1 MKILK
6 RNIKLFYIISF
17 LEACIFTT
25 SIWVFFFTSYL
36 IFSFHTA
43 LIITILSWVVAFIFE
58 VPSWA
63 WADRFWRKKMYFL
76 GISLII
82 LSFSFWLFSK
92 DLYLFIF
99 SAILN
104 WLWFAITSWN
114 FEALIHDSL
123 EEKLEWNKFKKI
135 WANAYISI
143 FSWRTFSSLF
153 AWYLFVIN
161 PLLPIYFTILA
172 YIIVFI
178 ILFFIVDVWQK
189 KSHSLD
195 TKTHIKEWLD
205 FLSKNRFLFYLIII
219 ISLISSIW
227 NIYWFTYQP
236 YFKQIWF
243 SIESIW
249 ILFSITGIFSAL
261 WAHFIKKMQ
270 DVFTEKK
277 IIFIMIWLL
286 FISWISI
293 QFFNIYL
300 AILWVAIISIVF
312 GFVMSFWNNVLIQ
325 KSPKTH
331 KSTILSIFSF
341 VITIWYV
348 IFSIISWF
356 IVDYCWIYELYLWNI
371 ILIILL
377 FIFSISKLKNETLQK
392 N

>member
-6 RNIKLFYIISF
+6 RNIKIFYIISF

-36 IFSFHTA
+36 TFSFHTA
-43 LIITILSWVVAFIFE
+43 LIITILSGIIAFIFE

-63 WADRFWRKKMYFL
+63 WADKFWRKKMYFL
-76 GISLII
+76 WISLII
-82 LSFSFWLFSK
+82 LSFCFWLFSK
-92 DLYLFIF
+92 ELYLFIF

-123 EEKLEWNKFKKI
+123 EEKWKWDNFKDI
-135 WANAYISI
+135 WANAYIAI
-143 FSWRTFSSLF
+143 FSWRTFSSLL

-172 YIIVFI
+172 YILVFL
-178 ILFFIVDVWQK
+178 ILFFIVDWWQK

-195 TKTHIKEWLD
+195 IKTHIKEWLQ
-205 FLSKNRFLFYLIII
+205 FLFKNKFLFYIIII

-243 SIESIW
+243 SIENIW
-249 ILFSITGIFSAL
+249 ILFAMIGVFSAL

-277 IIFIMIWLL
+277 IIFIMILLL
-286 FISWISI
+286 FISWICI

-300 AILWVAIISIVF
+300 AILWVVIISIVF
-312 GFVMSFWNNVLIQ
+312 GFVMSFWNNVLIK

-341 VITIWYV
+341 TITIWYV
-348 IFSIISWF
+348 SFSIISWF
-356 IVDYCWIYELYLWNI
+356 IVDHLWIFELYIWNI
-371 ILIILL
+371 ILILLL
-377 FIFSISKLKNETLQK
+377 FIFSIIKLRSETLQK

>member
-17 LEACIFTT
+17 LKACIFTT
-25 SIWVFFFTSYL
+25 SIWAFFFTSYL
-36 IFSFHTA
+36 TFSFHIA
-43 LIITILSWVVAFIFE
+43 LIITVLSGIVAFIFE

-82 LSFSFWLFSK
+82 ISFCFWLFSK

-123 EEKLEWNKFKKI
+123 EEKWKKEDFKNI

-143 FSWRTFSSLF
+143 FSWRAFSSLL
-153 AWYLFVIN
+153 AWYLFTIN

-172 YIIVFI
+172 YVLIFV
-178 ILFFIVDVWQK
+178 ILFFIVDWWQK
-189 KSHSLD
+189 KSCSLD
-195 TKTHIKEWLD
+195 TKTHIKEWLQ
-205 FLSKNRFLFYLIII
+205 FLFKNKFLFYIIVI

-236 YFKQIWF
+236 YFKQIGF
-243 SIESIW
+243 SVENIW
-249 ILFSITGIFSAL
+249 ILFAITGVFSAL
-261 WAHFIKKMQ
+261 GAHLIKKMQ

-277 IIFIMIWLL
+277 IIFIMILFLL
-286 FISWISI
+286 ISWICI

-300 AILWVAIISIVF
+300 SIVWLVILSIVS
-312 GFVMSFWNNVLIQ
+312 GFDMSLWNNILIQ

-341 VITIWYV
+341 AITIWYV
-348 IFSIISWF
+348 SFSIISGF
-356 IVDYCWIYELYLWNI
+356 IVDYLWLYELYLWT
-371 ILIILL
+371 ILLSVLL
-377 FIFSISKLKNETLQK
+377 FIFTIIKFKK
-392 N
+392 